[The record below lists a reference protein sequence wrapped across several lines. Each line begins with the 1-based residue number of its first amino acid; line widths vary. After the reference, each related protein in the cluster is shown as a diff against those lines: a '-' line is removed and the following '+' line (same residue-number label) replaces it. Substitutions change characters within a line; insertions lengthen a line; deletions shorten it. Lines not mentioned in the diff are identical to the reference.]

1 MTQSDYLL
9 ISRGQWDESAS
20 PRDVQDAIDRFY
32 AWYERGLADGVL
44 KPGSRLEMRGK
55 RVTRDGI
62 TDGPFAEAKE
72 LVGGYWFIVAD
83 SLEDAARQLRG
94 IAMTARVRR
103 RAHPVVE
110 DAFGRNALEIERAV
124 RDEPLGIGQIEL
136 QEGRAKRLDPGVVLV
151 DDVDAGHGGPCARR
165 GTAAHV
171 LKIRARVA
179 TAKEPLALSL

>member
-20 PRDVQDAIDRFY
+20 PQDVQAAIDRFY

-55 RVTRDGI
+55 RATRDGI

-83 SLEDAARQLRG
+83 SLEDAAR
-94 IAMTARVRR
+94 IASQN
-103 RAHPVVE
+103 PCL
-110 DAFGRNALEIERAV
+110 AFGLELEIRPLEAARA
-124 RDEPLGIGQIEL
+124 
-136 QEGRAKRLDPGVVLV
+136 RA
-151 DDVDAGHGGPCARR
+151 DDVTNETPPAWRSNDG
-165 GTAAHV
+165 
-171 LKIRARVA
+171 
-179 TAKEPLALSL
+179 